1 MNDTTDAA
9 ALLAPLWKRK
19 WLILLVG
26 LLVAAATY
34 GYYKRQPSVF
44 SASTQLNLAS
54 GVEEQGLLSGDQGK
68 ALDTHLVGDAAALIT
83 SNGVAE
89 HVHALL
95 RSEHVPVS
103 HGKVRT
109 SVSSSSD
116 IITIGAEA
124 HGAKAAAALAN
135 AYAQVYIKRQRTAYL
150 RALEVAIAN
159 TRRQLQR
166 VEAQSA
172 SAPRGRGA
180 KGAPRG
186 TGSTSATA
194 VIQAANLSS
203 KLNQLESEL
212 RASGVQ
218 QVNPA
223 KARSAALVAPMPK
236 KNALFGFVLGL
247 ALASIAA
254 LVLAR
259 LDRRLHSVSDIEAA
273 LGAPILAALPKA
285 RNPIVSRDGRPAPA
299 EALAE
304 PLWRMRAALQQGGVL
319 QNGRVG
325 PPRSILF
332 LSSETGDGAS
342 TLVAGLALVQ
352 REAGERVAVIDTDL
366 RRPTQAR
373 LLDVSGAYGL
383 PEVLAG
389 AISLDEAL
397 RAVTPPPAPG
407 GVHQGSA
414 GVHQGSAGVHQGS
427 AGVHQGAFAAGLA
440 TAVRQ
445 RTAGSV
451 SVLAGE
457 EPAANPP
464 AVLANRAVPE
474 LLRALAEDFDC
485 VLVDAHAPLEASDV
499 MPLLGAVEAI
509 VLVARAGYTRDVCA
523 ERLAQLL
530 ARSAAAPVLGTVA
543 NDVPHREL
551 ARYGFSSE
559 HGRHRR
565 RTLPRR

>member
-1 MNDTTDAA
+1 MSDTTDAA
-9 ALLAPLWKRK
+9 AIFAPLWRRK

-26 LLVAAATY
+26 VLVAGATY

-68 ALDTHLVGDAAALIT
+68 ALDTHIVGDAAALIV

-89 HVHALL
+89 QVHALL
-95 RSEHVPVS
+95 RSQHTGV

-116 IITIGAEA
+116 IITIVAEA

-150 RALEVAIAN
+150 RALDVAIAN
-159 TRRQLQR
+159 THRQLR
-166 VEAQSA
+166 RIEAQSA
-172 SAPRGRGA
+172 SAPRSAGA
-180 KGAPRG
+180 KGAPKSA
-186 TGSTSATA
+186 GSTSATA

-223 KARSAALVAPMPK
+223 KARSAALVSPTPK

-247 ALASIAA
+247 VLASIAA
-254 LVLAR
+254 LALAR
-259 LDRRLHSVSDIEAA
+259 LDRRLHSVSDAEAA

-285 RNPIVSRDGRPAPA
+285 RNPIASRDGRPAPA

-352 REAGERVAVIDTDL
+352 REAGERVAVIDADL
-366 RRPTQAR
+366 RCPTQAR
-373 LLDVSGAYGL
+373 LLDVSGAFGL

-389 AISLDEAL
+389 AISLDEAM
-397 RAVTPPPAPG
+397 RVVTSPPLPAGAHEGLADVPQELV
-407 GVHQGSA
+407 GVHQGPP
-414 GVHQGSAGVHQGS
+414 
-427 AGVHQGAFAAGLA
+427 AAGLA

-445 RTAGSV
+445 RAAGSV
-451 SVLAGE
+451 SVLAGDQ
-457 EPAANPP
+457 PAANPP

-474 LLRALAEDFDC
+474 LLRAVAEDYDC

-499 MPLLGAVEAI
+499 MPLLSAVNAI
-509 VLVARAGYTRDVCA
+509 VLVARVGYTRDVCA

-543 NDVPHREL
+543 NDVSRREL
-551 ARYGFSSE
+551 ARYGFASE
-559 HGRHRR
+559 RGRHRR